1 MTIRTA
7 IRVSALR
14 RSEYQQTVVK
24 KGASIGANATSAGS
38 PVDRAGRLPG
48 FSLSDKNARG
58 VISDSGGVQAET
70 THLNLPCLTLRKEME
85 QPVTVDLGTNTLVHF
100 DFEEV
105 LR

>member
-24 KGASIGANATSAGS
+24 KGASIGANATNTGS
-38 PVDRAGRLPG
+38 PVDRAGRLLG
-48 FSLSDKNARG
+48 FSLSDEECAWCQ
-58 VISDSGGVQAET
+58 SDAGGVQAET
-70 THLNLPCLTLRKEME
+70 THLNVPCLTLRKEME